1 MKIGMSDSAMKGGRS
16 SPARRPSSS
25 RDCGSSTKLS
35 GSDARRP
42 CGATSPGSSPRHT
55 PATRPTS
62 SKLSAGSRPAA
73 ASPSRQQRRSAS
85 RKFVSVT
92 THEHVGVGGMAHR
105 TAAPR
110 WQTPVHNEEDDGAV
124 SSLALRN
131 TSPHRRWRRRS
142 ELGADGIRFTVQGV
156 DGK

>member
-1 MKIGMSDSAMKGGRS
+1 MSDSAMKGGRS
-16 SPARRPSSS
+16 SPARRPSIS

-92 THEHVGVGGMAHR
+92 THEHVVSAAWRTEPRHR
-105 TAAPR
+105 DGKLLSTTKKTMVLSPPWRSGTRPR
-110 WQTPVHNEEDDGAV
+110 TVDGAGGL
-124 SSLALRN
+124 S
-131 TSPHRRWRRRS
+131 
-142 ELGADGIRFTVQGV
+142 
-156 DGK
+156 

>member
-1 MKIGMSDSAMKGGRS
+1 
-16 SPARRPSSS
+16 
-25 RDCGSSTKLS
+25 LS

-105 TAAPR
+105 TAAQR

-142 ELGADGIRFTVQGV
+142 ELGADGIQFTVQGV